1 MIVLGIH
8 STTPS
13 LGVALIANSRV
24 LEELILPPSR
34 QHLENLAVTIKELM
48 GRQGIRLERLDGLGV
63 ATGPG
68 SFSGIRVGLAMA
80 KGMAL
85 ALTIPVAGVST
96 LEILAWQAL
105 DEGQVGV
112 PVIDA
117 RRGEVYTGFYRK
129 VKGSL
134 EVTDGPMLIAADL
147 LLRRL
152 DRVGEPFILCGDPVL
167 DDRVRGISHVVRSP
181 IRIPSPAVCAL
192 LALERIRRGEAH
204 GVHEVLPVYIRRS
217 DAEESREKR
226 KQNSPA

>member
-13 LGVALIANSRV
+13 LGVALIENSRV
-24 LEELILPPSR
+24 LEEQILPPSR
-34 QHLENLAVTIKELM
+34 QHLENLAIAARELM
-48 GRQGIRLERLDGLGV
+48 NRQGVSLTHLDGLGV

-85 ALTIPVAGVST
+85 ALSIPVAGVST

-105 DEGQVGV
+105 DGGGVGV

-117 RRGEVYTGFYRK
+117 RRGEVYTAFYRK

-134 EVTDGPMLIAADL
+134 EVTVGPMLIAADL

-152 DRVGEPFILCGDPVL
+152 DKAGEQFVLCGDPVL
-167 DDRVRGISHVVRSP
+167 DERVRGISHVVRSP
-181 IRIPSPAVCAL
+181 VRIPSPAVCAL
-192 LALERIRRGEAH
+192 LALERIRRGRGH
-204 GVHEVLPVYIRRS
+204 GAHEVLPVYIRRS
-217 DAEESREKR
+217 DAEENREKK
-226 KQNSPA
+226 KQNNPG